1 MKFHGLKLAVAAT
14 VGLAFTAGAVVADT
28 PKSGGT
34 LNIVVGSKIPSYDGH
49 IESTFGMIH
58 PIRPFYSTL
67 IRVNPDNPYFRQDS
81 CFPIGCTLPRT
92 SQALHS
98 QLC

>member
-34 LNIVVGSKIPSYDGH
+34 LNIVV
-49 IESTFGMIH
+49 
-58 PIRPFYSTL
+58 
-67 IRVNPDNPYFRQDS
+67 
-81 CFPIGCTLPRT
+81 
-92 SQALHS
+92 
-98 QLC
+98 